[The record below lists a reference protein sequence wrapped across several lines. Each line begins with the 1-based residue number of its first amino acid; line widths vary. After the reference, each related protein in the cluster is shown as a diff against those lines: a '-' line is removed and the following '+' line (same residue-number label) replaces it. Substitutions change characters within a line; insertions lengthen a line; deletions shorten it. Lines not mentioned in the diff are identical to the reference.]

1 MGTSL
6 RRITTQ
12 EERLNMII
20 EKENNKSP
28 QMIGKTNKLSEYL
41 SQENVKEFN
50 RIMVDKALTNRVKNN
65 RGMPQAF
72 DSEEEL
78 KEEIAYYFK
87 CCEEYQIIPTI
98 SNMVLFLG
106 IDKDTLYASL
116 DSNVYKYSYHIR
128 NAIQICQGFNES
140 AFLSGAIPPLS
151 YIFLS
156 KNYYGMQ
163 DNTNVI
169 FNNSINDNT
178 TNQNQLSIL
187 KEQLCLD
194 GEYEEK

>member
-1 MGTSL
+1 MGKSL

-12 EERLNMII
+12 EERLQMII
-20 EKENNKSP
+20 DKEKNKSP

-50 RIMVDKALTNRVKNN
+50 KIMVNKALTSRVKNS
-65 RGMPQAF
+65 RGMPQSF
-72 DSEEEL
+72 DNEEEL
-78 KEEIAYYFK
+78 KEEIAYYFR

-106 IDKDTLYASL
+106 IDKETLYASL
-116 DSNVYKYSYHIR
+116 DSNVYKYSNHLK

-140 AFLSGAIPPLS
+140 AFLSGTIPPLS

-169 FNNSINDNT
+169 FNNNINDNT
-178 TNQNQLSIL
+178 TNTNQLSIL

-194 GEYEEK
+194 AEYQEK

>member
-1 MGTSL
+1 MGKSL

-12 EERLNMII
+12 EERLQMVIDR
-20 EKENNKSP
+20 ENNKTP
-28 QMIGKTNKLSEYL
+28 QGASKTNKLSEYL

-50 RIMVDKALTNRVKNN
+50 KIMVNKAFEKRVKNS
-65 RGMPQAF
+65 RGMPQCF
-72 DSEEEL
+72 DNVEEL
-78 KEEIAYYFK
+78 EKELAYYFR

-106 IDKDTLYASL
+106 IDKETLYASL
-116 DSNVYKYSYHIR
+116 DSNIYKYSHHLK

-140 AFLSGAIPPLS
+140 AFLSGTIPPLS

-169 FNNSINDNT
+169 FNNNINDNT
-178 TNQNQLSIL
+178 TNTNQLSIL

-194 GEYEEK
+194 AEYQEK

>member
-1 MGTSL
+1 MGKSL

-12 EERLNMII
+12 EERLNMVIDR
-20 EKENNKSP
+20 EKNKTP
-28 QMIGKTNKLSEYL
+28 QGAGKTNKLSEYL

-50 RIMVDKALTNRVKNN
+50 KIMVNKALTSRVKNS

-72 DSEEEL
+72 DNEEEL
-78 KEEIAYYFK
+78 KEEIAYYFR

-106 IDKDTLYASL
+106 IDKETLYASL
-116 DSNVYKYSYHIR
+116 DSNIYKYSNHLK

-140 AFLSGAIPPLS
+140 AFLSGTIPPLS

-169 FNNSINDNT
+169 FNNNINDNT
-178 TNQNQLSIL
+178 TNTNQLSIL

-194 GEYEEK
+194 AEYQEK

>member
-1 MGTSL
+1 MSTSL
-6 RRITTQ
+6 RRTTTQ
-12 EERLNMII
+12 EDRINMLIER
-20 EKENNKSP
+20 ESNKTP
-28 QMIGKTNKLSEYL
+28 QGASKTNKLSEYL
-41 SQENVKEFN
+41 NQDNVKEFN
-50 RIMVDKALTNRVKNN
+50 KIMVNKAFEKRVKNS

-116 DSNVYKYSYHIR
+116 DSNVYKYSYHLK

-140 AFLSGAIPPLS
+140 AFLSGTIPPLS

-169 FNNSINDNT
+169 FNNNINDNT
-178 TNQNQLSIL
+178 TNTNQLSIL

-194 GEYEEK
+194 AEYQEK

>member
-50 RIMVDKALTNRVKNN
+50 RIMVDKALTNRVKNS

-116 DSNVYKYSYHIR
+116 DSNVYKYSYHLK

-140 AFLSGAIPPLS
+140 AFLSGTIPPLS

-169 FNNSINDNT
+169 FNNNINDNT
-178 TNQNQLSIL
+178 ANNNQLSIL

-194 GEYEEK
+194 ANYEEK

>member
-1 MGTSL
+1 MGKSL
-6 RRITTQ
+6 RRITSQ
-12 EERLNMII
+12 EERLQMVI

-28 QMIGKTNKLSEYL
+28 QGASKTNKLSEYL

-50 RIMVDKALTNRVKNN
+50 KIMVNKALTSRVKNS

-72 DSEEEL
+72 DNEEEL
-78 KEEIAYYFK
+78 KEEIAYYFQ

-106 IDKDTLYASL
+106 IDKETLYASL
-116 DSNVYKYSYHIR
+116 DSNIYKYSNHLK

-140 AFLSGAIPPLS
+140 AFLSGTIPPLS

-169 FNNSINDNT
+169 FNNNINDNT
-178 TNQNQLSIL
+178 TNTNQLSIL

-194 GEYEEK
+194 ATYEEK

>member
-12 EERLNMII
+12 EERLNMVI

-116 DSNVYKYSYHIR
+116 DSNVYKYSYHLK

-140 AFLSGAIPPLS
+140 AFLSGTIPPLS

-169 FNNSINDNT
+169 FNNNINDNT
-178 TNQNQLSIL
+178 ANNNQLSIL

-194 GEYEEK
+194 AEYQEK